1 MLIQIA
7 LGSGLLVLNIAI
19 AALGAFALETVYVR
33 AHRWLIRP
41 PQRPKLL
48 LLIAGTAVFAL
59 TIITA
64 AVWVWAL
71 AYELIGVFPTLET
84 AVYFSLVCFTTLGFG
99 DIILPLDW
107 RVLAGMEAAN
117 GFLHFG
123 LMVAIM
129 VEALRQVRVLQIE
142 HRRRPRE
149 DIAQD

>member
-7 LGSGLLVLNIAI
+7 LGSVLLVVNIAI
-19 AALGAFALETVYVR
+19 AAIAAFVLEEVYVR

-59 TIITA
+59 AIITMG
-64 AVWVWAL
+64 VWVWAL

-117 GFLHFG
+117 GFMHIG
-123 LMVAIM
+123 LLTALMI
-129 VEALRQVRVLQIE
+129 ETLRQVRLAQIE
-142 HRRRPRE
+142 HGRRSKSESRGE
-149 DIAQD
+149 

>member
-1 MLIQIA
+1 MLLQLAIGAGLMLVNITIA
-7 LGSGLLVLNIAI
+7 AI
-19 AALGAFALETVYVR
+19 AAFVLEEVFVR
-33 AHRWLIRP
+33 THRWLVRR

-48 LLIAGTAVFAL
+48 LLITGTGVWVLAVA
-59 TIITA
+59 TA

-71 AYELIGVFPTLET
+71 AYHLIGIFPTLET
-84 AVYFSLVCFTTLGFG
+84 AVYFSLTCFTTLGFG
-99 DIILPLDW
+99 DIIPPLGW

-149 DIAQD
+149 DTASD